1 MFNYNIYIVQLRQ
14 IVFQPSLYVM
24 WIMPTGRTQLWTVD
38 LAELHKKKKIN
49 SLESNWIGNLQK
61 QNFFFFS
68 LCHSWRCVHQAAL
81 CVVFCFFFNCSAVK
95 HRKRMWKEVSWLDI
109 LAPRH
114 LNHASMV
121 SFNDRWIYFITG

>member
-61 QNFFFFS
+61 QNFFFS
-68 LCHSWRCVHQAAL
+68 VCVILDDAFTKQRFVSYFASFL
-81 CVVFCFFFNCSAVK
+81 TVLLLNIVK
-95 HRKRMWKEVSWLDI
+95 GCGRR
-109 LAPRH
+109 
-114 LNHASMV
+114 
-121 SFNDRWIYFITG
+121 